1 VLEGERL
8 LSAFR
13 KVWATNVNKSIIVAV
28 VLLGV
33 LPLIPYV
40 PHAIAIDVLIF
51 GLLALG
57 YNIVQGHMGQ
67 VSFGLAAFFGL
78 GAYFAGLFAY
88 HVDIPSSA
96 AWIWLIL
103 SVAATG
109 VVAFG
114 MGAVVLRRR
123 GAYFALTN
131 LAFLQMFY
139 YIILQLKDITG
150 GDDGIWGI
158 STPTFGAIQLTPMSL
173 YYLCFVV
180 FVVCLLLMKRMILDS
195 PSALVLHAIRQ
206 DEARAQSLGYNV
218 YGQMLKAYTLSGV
231 FSGVA
236 GAMYFLEMQYI
247 GLSYLHWS
255 LNGEVIAMVMLGGS
269 GTFIGPLLGAAILIV
284 LKDVVSMYTI
294 HWMIIVGVL
303 IMVVILRMREGILGA
318 FKSLRF

>member
-1 VLEGERL
+1 MLFNF
-8 LSAFR
+8 S
-13 KVWATNVNKSIIVAV
+13 KVWAGSVNKSIIVTV
-28 VLLGV
+28 ILLGV
-33 LPLIPYV
+33 LPLFIS
-40 PHAIAIDVLIF
+40 HSIAINILIF

-57 YNIVQGHMGQ
+57 YNIVHGHTGQ

-78 GAYFAGLFAY
+78 GAYFMGLPI
-88 HVDIPSSA
+88 HHLGIPLSL
-96 AWIWLIL
+96 AWIWLIV

-109 VVAFG
+109 IVAYG

-139 YIILQLKDITG
+139 YLILQLKDITG

-158 STPTFGAIQLTPMSL
+158 PTPTFGATPLTPMSL
-173 YYLCFVV
+173 YYLSFVL
-180 FVVCLLLMKRMILDS
+180 FLLCLFLMKRMFLDS
-195 PSALVLHAIRQ
+195 PNALVLHAIRQ
-206 DEARAQSLGYNV
+206 DEARSQSLGYNV

-231 FSGVA
+231 FSAVA
-236 GAMYFLEMQYI
+236 GALYFLEMHYI
-247 GLSYLHWS
+247 GLTYLHWS

-303 IMVVILRMREGILGA
+303 IMIVILGMREGILGM